1 MQMGDLPHEA
11 IMRSIEL
18 FGTRIIPAI
27 RGEDRIDAR
36 H

>member
-1 MQMGDLPHEA
+1 MGDLSHEA

-27 RGEDRIDAR
+27 HAEAR
-36 H
+36 VETRN